1 MFNFPAGIPIPHDVH
16 EQYALNVK
24 TAWTKFHEWW
34 VKARDDADGELVDP
48 NKMPTDVR
56 KAFDLINETPIP
68 ARRWCNWSRFLL
80 HNQRQSANVR
90 IASSKKL
97 EKNRLGQFYPR
108 WFFND

>member
-68 ARRWCNWSRFLL
+68 ARDDGATGADSCYIISVKA
-80 HNQRQSANVR
+80 QMS
-90 IASSKKL
+90 
-97 EKNRLGQFYPR
+97 E
-108 WFFND
+108 